1 MGCVLYSITGQFSFH
16 SIHGTTSPKCPP
28 YLHIIHGPSPRR
40 DPHTSHSP
48 YRKPHPPF
56 PLHLSSPPIFR
67 GPSSPLYVKPAGLAN
82 KSDLAPHEMCPLAV
96 VTALCCPLGAIG
108 SPTTH
113 AHCIR
118 NGCAPLWTEYTTVPA
133 GVPRLTPERAL
144 KRAFT
149 SRGRVYTCL
158 RN

>member
-1 MGCVLYSITGQFSFH
+1 MYCIQSLGNSVFILSMGRHPPNARPIFTLYTGRHPAATPTQV
-16 SIHGTTSPKCPP
+16 IHLTGS
-28 YLHIIHGPSPRR
+28 HI
-40 DPHTSHSP
+40 
-48 YRKPHPPF
+48 PPF

-118 NGCAPLWTEYTTVPA
+118 NGCTPLWTEYTTVPA